1 MVEFIHDEL
10 EIEVHDCTV
19 MVVKL
24 IKLKK
29 IVFESICHVVV
40 GLDLSYTTQ
49 NRSLLA
55 R

>member
-29 IVFESICHVVV
+29 IVFESICHVV